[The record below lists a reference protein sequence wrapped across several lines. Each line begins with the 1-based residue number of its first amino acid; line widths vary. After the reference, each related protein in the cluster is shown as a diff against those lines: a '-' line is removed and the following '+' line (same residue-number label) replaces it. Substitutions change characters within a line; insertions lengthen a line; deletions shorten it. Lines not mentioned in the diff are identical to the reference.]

1 MAQARESHPHAI
13 ADAARRSNTE
23 APQVFGA
30 NADLRP
36 RLRVGYLRG
45 RSEGGGLKLVS
56 AGLTNVGM
64 KRAHNEDNHLRVP
77 EENLFIVADGM
88 GGHASGEVASEIA
101 VKSIAEFFSATTAD
115 EEQTWPFKEE
125 RGLKYEE
132 NRLVAGI
139 RLANRRIFEAA
150 QADVRKRGMGTTVV
164 TALFTHNGAYVGH
177 CGDSRCY
184 RFRANKLEL
193 LTEDHSLLNDYLKNH
208 RLTQEEIENFPHKN
222 VIVRALGMKD
232 TVQVDIS
239 RLEPQP
245 HDVYILCSDGLSG
258 MVNEAELTSTLGA
271 LQADEGTR
279 DNVEALCHALIN
291 AANKNGGT
299 DNVTVVAIKVLP

>member
-1 MAQARESHPHAI
+1 MRA
-13 ADAARRSNTE
+13 
-23 APQVFGA
+23 VG
-30 NADLRP
+30 
-36 RLRVGYLRG
+36 RLRYLE
-45 RSEGGGLKLVS
+45 SVKLIA

-64 KRAHNEDNHLRVP
+64 KRAHNEDNHLLVP

-101 VKSIAEFFSATTAD
+101 VTSVCEFFKMTSAD

-139 RLANRRIFEAA
+139 KLANRRIFETA
-150 QADVRKRGMGTTVV
+150 QADVRKRGMGTTIV

-184 RFRANKLEL
+184 RYRNNKLEL

-208 RLTQEEIENFPHKN
+208 KLSQDEIDNFPHKN

-239 RLEPQP
+239 RLEPQAN
-245 HDVYILCSDGLSG
+245 DLYLLCSDGLSG
-258 MVNEAELTSTLGA
+258 MVHEPELFTRCQEFMTDPAKQS
-271 LQADEGTR
+271 DIEG
-279 DNVEALCHALIN
+279 LCHALID

-299 DNVTVVAIKVLP
+299 DNVTVVAIKVIP